1 MNIQAIFKGY
11 AGDGATVYSKWTN
24 GILVVNKIVAYRE
37 DRFKDCLI
45 IADAEVPAR
54 ESFFT
59 DEHISD
65 AIGAYMHMKGC
76 GELDIADAA
85 ARGNPEHWVQDAD
98 TNNGLRRF
106 MVRPQVENAVVAV
119 LATCW
124 QVKRSKAISKS
135 LSMMDALLTQRG
147 TIQTI

>member
-1 MNIQAIFKGY
+1 MNIQAIFKGD
-11 AGDGATVYSKWTN
+11 AGDAVTVYSKWTS
-24 GILVVNKIVAYRE
+24 GILVVSKIAPYRE

-45 IADAEVPAR
+45 IADADVPAR

-65 AIGAYMHMKGC
+65 SITAYMHMKAC

-85 ARGNPEHWVQDAD
+85 ARSNPEHWVQDAD

-106 MVRPQVENAVVAV
+106 MVKPQVDNAVVAV

-124 QVKRSKAISKS
+124 QIKRSKTIIKS
-135 LSMMDALLTQRG
+135 LSLMDALLTQPG
-147 TIQTI
+147 TIHTI

>member
-1 MNIQAIFKGY
+1 VNIQAIFKGY
-11 AGDGATVYSKWTN
+11 AGDSVTVYSKWTS
-24 GILVVNKIVAYRE
+24 GILVVSKIVAYRE
-37 DRFKDCLI
+37 DRFKDCLV

-59 DEHISD
+59 DEYISD
-65 AIGAYMHMKGC
+65 AIAAYMHMKAC
-76 GELDIADAA
+76 GELDISDAA

-106 MVRPQVENAVVAV
+106 MVKPQVDNAVMAV
-119 LATCW
+119 LASCW
-124 QVKRSKAISKS
+124 QVKRSKAVSKS
-135 LSMMDALLTQRG
+135 LSMMDALLTMRG

>member
-1 MNIQAIFKGY
+1 MNIQSVFKGY
-11 AGDGATVYSKWTN
+11 AGDGVTVYSKWTN
-24 GILVVNKIVAYRE
+24 GILVVSKIAAYRE
-37 DRFKDCLI
+37 DRFKECLI
-45 IADAEVPAR
+45 VTDCELPAR

-65 AIGAYMHMKGC
+65 AIGAYMHMKAC

-106 MVRPQVENAVVAV
+106 MVKPQVENAVVAV

-124 QVKRSKAISKS
+124 QVKRSKTISKS
-135 LSMMDALLTQRG
+135 LSLMDALLTQRG
-147 TIQTI
+147 MIQTI

>member
-11 AGDGATVYSKWTN
+11 AGDAVTVYSKWTN
-24 GILVVNKIVAYRE
+24 GILAVSKIVAYRE

-45 IADAEVPAR
+45 IADADVPAR

-65 AIGAYMHMKGC
+65 AIGAYMHMKAC
-76 GELDIADAA
+76 GELDISDAA
-85 ARGNPEHWVQDAD
+85 ARGNPEHSVQDAD

-106 MVRPQVENAVVAV
+106 MVKPQVDNAVVAV
-119 LATCW
+119 LASCW
-124 QVKRSKAISKS
+124 QVKRSKAISKGLS
-135 LSMMDALLTQRG
+135 LMDSLLTERG
-147 TIQTI
+147 TIHTI

>member
-11 AGDGATVYSKWTN
+11 AGDGVTVYSKWTN
-24 GILVVNKIVAYRE
+24 GILVVNKVVAYRE

-45 IADAEVPAR
+45 ISDTDLAAR

-65 AIGAYMHMKGC
+65 AIGAYMHMKAC
-76 GELDIADAA
+76 GEMDIADAA

-106 MVRPQVENAVVAV
+106 MVKPQVENAVVAV

-124 QVKRSKAISKS
+124 QVKRSKAITKGLS
-135 LSMMDALLTQRG
+135 LMDEFLAQRG
-147 TIQTI
+147 IIQTI

>member
-1 MNIQAIFKGY
+1 MNIQAVFKGY
-11 AGDGATVYSKWTN
+11 AGEGVTVYSKWTN
-24 GILVVNKIVAYRE
+24 GILVVSKIAPYRD

-45 IADAEVPAR
+45 IADAELPAR
-54 ESFFT
+54 ETFFT

-65 AIGAYMHMKGC
+65 SIGAYMHMKAC
-76 GELDIADAA
+76 GELDIVDAA
-85 ARGNPEHWVQDAD
+85 ARANPEHWVQDAD

-106 MVRPQVENAVVAV
+106 MVKPQVDNAVVAV

-124 QVKRSKAISKS
+124 QVKRSKAVTKS
-135 LSMMDALLTQRG
+135 LSMMDALLVQRG